1 VGACFAAFR
10 CAFELAALV
19 GGAALPVQ
27 TLILASSFAK
37 KKSFAEPKSSDE
49 TTIDDEKRL
58 SGASLVEN
66 ANQKSLPMAS
76 ETFGVRFTRSAS
88 GAFVGASRKIAVALR
103 AALALDDVADAR
115 ALLVASSV
123 RFFFLPLVGVIGC
136 LALKAANSPW
146 YPSDPVVA
154 MVGLTMSAM
163 PPAQN
168 MVLLTNLSERTRSLA
183 PRVGGLLVRMYVL
196 AVAPCTLWLTVFKA
210 AVMA

>member
-1 VGACFAAFR
+1 
-10 CAFELAALV
+10 
-19 GGAALPVQ
+19 
-27 TLILASSFAK
+27 
-37 KKSFAEPKSSDE
+37 
-49 TTIDDEKRL
+49 
-58 SGASLVEN
+58 
-66 ANQKSLPMAS
+66 
-76 ETFGVRFTRSAS
+76 
-88 GAFVGASRKIAVALR
+88 
-103 AALALDDVADAR
+103 
-115 ALLVASSV
+115 LLVASSV